1 MLHRVLKA
9 RLQVGPEAFQ
19 DTPPNRRGDPKVG
32 ACDGRSRE
40 SGHGLPKQPQGV
52 TGVLR
57 GLSTPGGSGVLV
69 TSRNWPVTGARA
81 VLQTHQRIGRVTQR
95 GSAPTPVRGNG
106 QHWLTAPEDVG

>member
-57 GLSTPGGSGVLV
+57 GLSTPGGSGVCPRDKQKL
-69 TSRNWPVTGARA
+69 ARHRS
-81 VLQTHQRIGRVTQR
+81 QGC
-95 GSAPTPVRGNG
+95 APN
-106 QHWLTAPEDVG
+106 APEDRTRHPAGQRTHPGSWEWPAPVDRP